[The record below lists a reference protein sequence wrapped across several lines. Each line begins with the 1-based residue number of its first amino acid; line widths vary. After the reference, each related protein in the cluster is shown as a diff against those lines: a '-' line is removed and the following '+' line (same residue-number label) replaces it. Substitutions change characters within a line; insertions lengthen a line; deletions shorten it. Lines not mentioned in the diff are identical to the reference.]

1 MRIDTEGQVAQNL
14 GTEPVAQAYMLETNH
29 LQLQKS
35 PPPGASGRS
44 GAPRDQV
51 SALVDRILETEG
63 LRLRGVMGVAPL
75 GGDAAAAFADL
86 AEVAADVRRS
96 APGATWIS
104 AGMSGDLEEAIG
116 AGATHLR
123 IGSAVLGTRP
133 VVK

>member
-1 MRIDTEGQVAQNL
+1 VE
-14 GTEPVAQAYMLETNH
+14 
-29 LQLQKS
+29 
-35 PPPGASGRS
+35 
-44 GAPRDQV
+44 
-51 SALVDRILETEG
+51 RILETEG

-75 GGDAAAAFADL
+75 GGDPAEAFADL

-96 APGATWIS
+96 APDATWIS
-104 AGMSGDLEEAIG
+104 AGMSGDLEAAIA